1 MTEAALGPID
11 FSALL
16 DELESGSSGSCAN
29 VIRKLREYEVAAY
42 EAGQGGPTGE
52 LIANFIAR
60 LDERVADRELEIE
73 KTCSHNYESFVE
85 SVQEL
90 MLMQEKA
97 EELQETLRQ
106 IRANVESSVWKVLL
120 FCMLTYPIL
129 IDS

>member
-1 MTEAALGPID
+1 MTETSLGSID
-11 FSALL
+11 FAALL
-16 DELESGSSGSCAN
+16 DELESGSSGSCAS

-97 EELQETLRQ
+97 EELRETLRK
-106 IRANVESSVWKVLL
+106 IRTSVDSSIKKVCTLL
-120 FCMLTYPIL
+120 FY
-129 IDS
+129 